1 MIYAYSVQ
9 KESAQDT
16 HYSIDR
22 IKPDIPPTKN
32 TIWLDAA
39 EPDSDEHHWLTTY
52 FPGSL
57 PEEEELR
64 EIEISSRYFETEDG
78 VHIRSLFPH
87 RSGQELK
94 NINVAF
100 ILSPDK
106 LITLQDEPT
115 GLFRLMRNYL
125 KTRHI
130 QAETPLDVILALF
143 NTKVEYLAD
152 TLEEVYEDLED
163 LSQKVL
169 SEEDRDMDEQLR
181 TITLQEDLNGKVR
194 LNLLDT
200 QRSLRYLLR
209 TCNRQLNEVQ
219 KNSIREM
226 LRDIESLTPHTSF
239 LFEKINFMMESAMGY
254 INLEQNN
261 IIKIFSVAAVMFL
274 PPTLI
279 ASIYG
284 MNFQAM
290 PELRYEWGYP
300 LALAMMLTSA
310 FGTFFF
316 FKRKG
321 WL

>member
-1 MIYAYSVQ
+1 MINAYSVQ
-9 KESAQDT
+9 ENRF
-16 HYSIDR
+16 SIDR
-22 IKPDIPPTKN
+22 IPPDLPPARG
-32 TIWLDAA
+32 TIWLDAV
-39 EPDSDEHHWLTTY
+39 EPDSDEHHWLTSH
-52 FPGSL
+52 FPGCL
-57 PEEEELR
+57 PDEEALG
-64 EIEISSRYFETEDG
+64 EIEISSRYFETDNG

-87 RSGQELK
+87 RSGHELR

-100 ILSPDK
+100 NLRQDK

-125 KTRHI
+125 KTQHI
-130 QAETPLDVILALF
+130 EAHTPLDVILALF
-143 NTKVEYLAD
+143 NAKVEYLAD
-152 TLEEVYEDLED
+152 ILEEIYEDLEEV
-163 LSQKVL
+163 SQNAV
-169 SEEDRDMDEQLR
+169 SEETQDVDEQLR

-200 QRSLRYLLR
+200 QRSLRYLMR
-209 TCNRQLNEVQ
+209 ACNRMLNEDQ
-219 KNSIREM
+219 KESIREM
-226 LRDIESLTPHTSF
+226 LRDIESLTPHTGF
-239 LFEKINFMMESAMGY
+239 LFEKVNFLMESTMGY

-284 MNFQAM
+284 MNFHDM
-290 PELRYEWGYP
+290 PELSIEFGYP
-300 LALAMMLTSA
+300 MTLGLMLLSA
-310 FGTFFF
+310 FGTYFF